1 MKKVKSIS
9 KEISQ
14 SASIQ
19 KKIFKLLLFGSLL
32 IFMTYIYLVGS
43 ITFNIIARRSLNN
56 TVVVLTGQLNN
67 LESSYLNSINIIDKK
82 YAYSLG
88 YVDIAQNYF
97 VTRSIN
103 HVAIR

>member
-1 MKKVKSIS
+1 MKKEKSIS
-9 KEISQ
+9 NEISQ
-14 SASIQ
+14 SVSIQ
-19 KKIFKLLLFGSLL
+19 KKIFKIMLFGSVLL
-32 IFMTYIYLVGS
+32 FMTYIYLVGS

-56 TVVVLTGQLNN
+56 TITVLTGQLNT
-67 LESSYLNSINIIDKK
+67 LESTYLNSVNKIDKK

-88 YVDIAQNYF
+88 YVDVGQNYF